1 MLYLLGVATGVA
13 ITLVGIYAGLVWRLR
28 TMWR

>member
-1 MLYLLGVATGVA
+1 MAYLYGFAAGVAV
-13 ITLVGIYAGLVWRLR
+13 TLGGIYAGVVWRLR